1 MFPTKFRGEIWNA
14 VLLTVY
20 IRTDATFLKILQL
33 LLLLGLHTSVLC
45 LAWII
50 KFI

>member
-1 MFPTKFRGEIWNA
+1 MFPMKFRKEIWNA

-20 IRTDATFLKILQL
+20 IKPATFLRILQL